1 MSQLESILGQLNKSL
16 AESGVDASKFRKED
30 AVQTVDPKSASAA
43 LKDFLSKNPITSKKG
58 SDDGDDPA
66 LVLERRKTLSAF
78 VGQSLSN
85 NGVACLPGTI
95 QAPAPGSAA
104 GGHGHG
110 HGGRAGADK
119 PAQPATAA
127 PPPVPFT
134 PAPMP
139 VMQICP
145 SCVTAE
151 ASKKAP
157 KAEEKP
163 ELPKVE
169 PASQAKPTATS
180 SPASSAPMGATSS
193 GSGVSSG
200 AASSPPWTAATL
212 QASSPVSSAASL
224 SAAPNAP
231 ASTHSL
237 STPTPPAPASA
248 AASGMAAPQGMSFST
263 PQLNSAPASSE
274 PSASSMPPAKADSN
288 SAKPQSKGGVAGFFA
303 SLMPGKKGA
312 NQEAEPE
319 TPTASA
325 SGSVSKITWFKHIQA
340 IESALLIGDVH
351 FADSLLQLLY
361 ETAKSLSA
369 EVNIIARLQSLQAKV
384 LIEKRQFDDAESS
397 LKDMIQS
404 LQGSSFAKNIC
415 TAYCW
420 RALALCY
427 HRQKKTAEAEA
438 ARKKSIEVAEAA
450 LGPTNPETM
459 LFKEPIV

>member
-1 MSQLESILGQLNKSL
+1 MSQLESILGQLRKSL

-58 SDDGDDPA
+58 SDDSDDPA

-95 QAPAPGSAA
+95 QAPATGSAS
-104 GGHGHG
+104 GGQGHG
-110 HGGRAGADK
+110 HGGKTGADK
-119 PAQPATAA
+119 AAQPAAPA

-157 KAEEKP
+157 KTEEKSVP
-163 ELPKVE
+163 PKVE
-169 PASQAKPTATS
+169 PVTQTNPTANS
-180 SPASSAPMGATSS
+180 VPASSAPVGVTSMGYGVSGGAVPPAPGSATSS
-193 GSGVSSG
+193 LPSSSV
-200 AASSPPWTAATL
+200 AS
-212 QASSPVSSAASL
+212 ASSSAAT
-224 SAAPNAP
+224 PTAP
-231 ASTHSL
+231 AANNSAST
-237 STPTPPAPASA
+237 STPASA
-248 AASGMAAPQGMSFST
+248 AASGMAAPQGMSFSA
-263 PQLNSAPASSE
+263 PQINSSQASSE
-274 PSASSMPPAKADSN
+274 PASSSMPPAKADGN

-325 SGSVSKITWFKHIQA
+325 GGSVSKITWFKHIQA